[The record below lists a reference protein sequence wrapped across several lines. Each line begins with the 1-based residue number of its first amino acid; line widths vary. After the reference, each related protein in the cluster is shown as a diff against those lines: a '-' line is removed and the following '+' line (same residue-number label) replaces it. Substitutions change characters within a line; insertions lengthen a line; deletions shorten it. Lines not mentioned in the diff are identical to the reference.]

1 MNELME
7 AVLIILLVLL
17 TAALVI
23 LARYVLQRKQVL
35 KRIRTQLAVTRVLS
49 EACTLEE
56 AAPRILQAVAGITG
70 WQIAA
75 MHVVDTTGQS
85 LRCIDTWLT
94 PGLAP
99 SPLSEDTRQM
109 VFAKGVGLPGRI
121 WKEKQFVWIGDLSK
135 ETNFPR
141 AAVAN
146 ESGMNSGC
154 GFPLPANEKVVGI
167 IEGFGKT
174 LKRPEPALEEML
186 LALGSQIGQFIER
199 RSIEFKINSSEAQIR
214 AIVDTAADGIITVND
229 RGEIETVN
237 RAATRIFGYSAEE
250 VIGKNVVIFLP
261 VQQQQ
266 KYGPALKLYF
276 RTTIDR
282 LIGRVTEVSGQRKDG
297 TTFPME
303 LAVSL
308 LSVDGREIFTG
319 IMRDITDRKQVEKRV
334 SEFYS
339 MVSHE
344 LRSPLASIR
353 GSLGLME
360 GGVIGELP
368 ADMAELVQIAR
379 NNCDR
384 LIRLINDI
392 LDVKKIEAGKLE
404 IKRRELTPHELIF
417 AAVDGMRSFAAEAK
431 VSLVAQVDD
440 NAPDVLGDSD
450 RIVQVLT
457 NLLSNAIK
465 FSPEGEQVEV
475 DVGPAINGDKF
486 LRFSVRDRG
495 PGIPADELSKLF
507 SNFQQIDSSDSRP
520 IAGTGLGLSISKA
533 IVESHEGQIGVD
545 NTPGTGATFWFELP
559 TVGRGADKRSAE
571 ASYEASRALQSEVEN
586 QVNVTEIARLS
597 SDHRD

>member
-1 MNELME
+1 
-7 AVLIILLVLL
+7 
-17 TAALVI
+17 
-23 LARYVLQRKQVL
+23 
-35 KRIRTQLAVTRVLS
+35 
-49 EACTLEE
+49 
-56 AAPRILQAVAGITG
+56 
-70 WQIAA
+70 
-75 MHVVDTTGQS
+75 
-85 LRCIDTWLT
+85 
-94 PGLAP
+94 
-99 SPLSEDTRQM
+99 
-109 VFAKGVGLPGRI
+109 
-121 WKEKQFVWIGDLSK
+121 
-135 ETNFPR
+135 
-141 AAVAN
+141 
-146 ESGMNSGC
+146 
-154 GFPLPANEKVVGI
+154 
-167 IEGFGKT
+167 
-174 LKRPEPALEEML
+174 
-186 LALGSQIGQFIER
+186 
-199 RSIEFKINSSEAQIR
+199 
-214 AIVDTAADGIITVND
+214 
-229 RGEIETVN
+229 
-237 RAATRIFGYSAEE
+237 
-250 VIGKNVVIFLP
+250 
-261 VQQQQ
+261 
-266 KYGPALKLYF
+266 
-276 RTTIDR
+276 
-282 LIGRVTEVSGQRKDG
+282 
-297 TTFPME
+297 ME

-319 IMRDITDRKQVEKRV
+319 IMRDITDRKRVEKRV

-368 ADMAELVQIAR
+368 GDMAELVQIAR

-404 IKRRELTPHELIF
+404 IKRRALTPHELIF

-431 VSLVAQVDD
+431 VSLVAQADD
-440 NAPDVLGDSD
+440 DAPDVLGDSD

-475 DVGPAINGDKF
+475 DVGPALNGEAF

-533 IVESHEGQIGVD
+533 IVEAHEGQIGVD
-545 NTPGTGATFWFELP
+545 NMPGSGAIFWFELP
-559 TVGRGADKRSAE
+559 TVGKGNGAVKRSAE

-586 QVNVTEIARLS
+586 QVNDDRNRSTVERS
-597 SDHRD
+597 